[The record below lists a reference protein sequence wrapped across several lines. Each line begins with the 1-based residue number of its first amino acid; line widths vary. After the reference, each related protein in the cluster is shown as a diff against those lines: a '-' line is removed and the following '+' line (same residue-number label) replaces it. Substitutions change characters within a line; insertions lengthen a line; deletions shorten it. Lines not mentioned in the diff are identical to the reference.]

1 MKKRFVGPL
10 ALLLSL
16 SLLLT
21 ACTSRSPA
29 PSVPKDEEE
38 PSPSQE
44 APAPADPEEPSA
56 PAQEP
61 AEAPKEEEPEEKD
74 DDEKSDEEKEKSD
87 DDAGEPAS
95 GTFTVLD
102 SGYEITLDSPFLC
115 IYDTA
120 AGGLYLSAIA
130 DNGLKGLVS
139 YTENEQEV
147 KGIEENVTALNET
160 LKNDASVHDFAYDRQ
175 KESNGLYT
183 ITFSYRTEEDEVSSS
198 GYNYV
203 LYRRTED
210 GMITVMFTSDT
221 NAYADPVKAVFA
233 SVQKAGDK
241 AVAPPSR

>member
-1 MKKRFVGPL
+1 MKKPLMKQL
-10 ALLLSL
+10 ALLLSIC
-16 SLLLT
+16 LLLS

-29 PSVPKDEEE
+29 PSLPQE
-38 PSPSQE
+38 E
-44 APAPADPEEPSA
+44 APASSPESPAPEEPA
-56 PAQEP
+56 QEPDTPAQEP
-61 AEAPKEEEPEEKD
+61 AEEEPEEKD
-74 DDEKSDEEKEKSD
+74 PEKEEEPDEESKD
-87 DDAGEPAS
+87 DNAGEPAS

-102 SGYEITLDSPFLC
+102 SGYEITLASPFLC
-115 IYDTA
+115 IYDSA
-120 AGGLYLSAIA
+120 SNGLYLSAIA

-139 YTENEQEV
+139 YTEDQQEV
-147 KGIEENVTALNET
+147 QGIENNVTALNET
-160 LKNDASVHDFAYDRQ
+160 LKNDTSVHDFSYDRQ
-175 KESNGLYT
+175 REANGLYT

-221 NAYADPVKAVFA
+221 NAYADPVKSVFA